1 MCAEKYKFNKHAKG
15 VPATS
20 ADYNAKFTVEVPDWL
35 AAFWWL
41 IIIYWWCTKFKI
53 WLWLWLTLIMTYFD
67 YDLIWYMYDYLFVD

>member
-35 AAFWWL
+35 AAF
-41 IIIYWWCTKFKI
+41 
-53 WLWLWLTLIMTYFD
+53 
-67 YDLIWYMYDYLFVD
+67 